1 MYRASVGNNIE
12 RIGSTSMEAQADI
25 ALIGLAVM
33 GQNLILNMNDHGF
46 TVVAYNRTVSKVDE
60 FLAKEAKGTKV
71 IGARSIEEM
80 VRLLKRPRRVM
91 MLVKA
96 GAAVDEFIEQ
106 IIPHLEPGDILIDG
120 GNSLYQD
127 TNRRV
132 KYVESKG
139 LLYIG
144 TGVSGGEEG
153 ARRGP
158 SIMPGGSPAAWPHVK
173 EIFQAVSAKVEGG
186 AACCDWVGQQG
197 AGHYVKM
204 VHNGIEYGDMQ
215 LICEAYALMKDGL
228 GMTAAE
234 MHEVFAEWNQGDLDS
249 YLIEITRDILAFKD
263 TDGQPLV
270 DKILD
275 AAGQKGT
282 GKWTVISSAELGI
295 PITLIAE
302 AVYSRCVSSM
312 KEERVAAARKLKGP
326 RPRISSERKAFIE
339 QIRQALY
346 ASKIVSYAQGY
357 MLMRAAAKE
366 NNWNLNYGGI
376 ALMWRGGCIIR
387 SRFLGK
393 IKDAFDKKPGLTN
406 LLLDDYFRGEIKRC
420 QKGWRNVIATAVKK
434 GIPVPAFSTA
444 LSFFDGYRSASLP
457 ANLLQAQRDYFGA
470 HTYERTDKAR
480 GEFFHTNWTG
490 RGGET
495 SSSTYSV

>member
-1 MYRASVGNNIE
+1 MQPQG
-12 RIGSTSMEAQADI
+12 DI

-46 TVVAYNRTVSKVDE
+46 TVVAFNRTVEKVQD
-60 FLAKEAKGTKV
+60 FLNKEAKGTNV
-71 IGARSIEEM
+71 IGATSIEDM
-80 VRLLKRPRRVM
+80 VSKLKTPRRVM

-96 GAAVDEFIEQ
+96 GQAVDDFIEQ
-106 IIPHLEPGDILIDG
+106 VIPFLSPGDIIIDG
-120 GNSLYQD
+120 GNSLFGD
-127 TNRRV
+127 TSRRV

-139 LLYIG
+139 LLYVG

-153 ARRGP
+153 ARKGP
-158 SIMPGGSPAAWPHVK
+158 SIMPGGSPAAWPFVK
-173 EIFQAVSAKVEGG
+173 DIFQGVSAKVDGNVP
-186 AACCDWVGQQG
+186 CCDWVGEGG

-215 LICEAYALMKDGL
+215 LICEAYNIMKNGL
-228 GMTAAE
+228 GMSADE
-234 MHEVFAEWNQGDLDS
+234 MHEVLKEWNTGDLDS
-249 YLIEITRDILAFKD
+249 YLIEISRDILAKKD
-263 TDGQPLV
+263 ADGTPLV

-275 AAGQKGT
+275 TAGQKGT
-282 GKWTVISSAELGI
+282 GKWTVINSQDLGI
-295 PITLIAE
+295 PITLMAE
-302 AVYSRCVSSM
+302 AVYSRCVSAL
-312 KEERVAAARKLKGP
+312 KDERVKASRKLKGP
-326 RPRISSERKAFIE
+326 RPFLTSIAANPARKKAFIE
-339 QIRQALY
+339 DIRSALY

-366 NNWNLNYGGI
+366 YGWSLNYGGI

-393 IKDAFDKKPGLTN
+393 IKDAYDKNPKLMN
-406 LLLDDYFRGEIKRC
+406 LLIDDYFRGEIKKS
-420 QKGWRNVIATAVKK
+420 QKGWRNIVATAAKK

-444 LSFFDGYRSASLP
+444 LAFYDQYRSAVLP

-470 HTYERTDKAR
+470 HTYERIDKPR

-490 RGGET
+490 RGGDV
-495 SSSTYSV
+495 SSSTYNV